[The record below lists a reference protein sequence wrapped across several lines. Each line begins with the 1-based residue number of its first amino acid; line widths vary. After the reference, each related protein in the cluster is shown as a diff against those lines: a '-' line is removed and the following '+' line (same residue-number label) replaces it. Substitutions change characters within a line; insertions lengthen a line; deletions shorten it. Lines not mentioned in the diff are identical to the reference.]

1 MNIALWVVQILLA
14 VAFLGSGLMKLTQP
28 KEKIATSM
36 AWAADFS
43 PTAIKLIGLVE
54 VLGALGLVL
63 PAVTG
68 IAPILTPLAAVGL
81 ALVMVGAAI
90 THARRGET
98 QMIAVNVVLLLL
110 AAFVAWGRFG
120 PYAF

>member
-54 VLGALGLVL
+54 ILGALGLVL